1 MIKDNAIKYLY
12 EYQIKFKIGG
22 DKMNNEPNSPNRL
35 NPTAEYGLTQEQ
47 VECRVRD
54 GLYNKASTLPT
65 KSIPR
70 IFADNICTLFNLI
83 NIVLAIAVLLVG
95 SYKNML
101 FMLVILAN
109 IAIGIFQEIRAK
121 RTVDRL
127 SIINQTKTKAI
138 RNGKIQEIAV
148 NDIVLDDV
156 IELSSG
162 NQVPTDCIVMTS
174 EVDVNES
181 LLTGESE
188 PIHKKP
194 GDTLLSGSFI
204 VSGKCRCKAEH
215 IGNDNYAST
224 VFSGAKYV
232 KKVNSEIMRTLNKI
246 IKIISIAIFPIG
258 ALLCV
263 NQYFQNNGNI
273 PETVT
278 HVVAALVGMIP
289 EGLILLT
296 STVLAVGVIR
306 LSKHNVLVQELYC
319 IETLARVDVLC
330 LDKTGTITEGHMVI
344 HKSIPV
350 NGTTEAELC
359 DALNA
364 LTNSLSD
371 DNPTYNAVKA
381 KYSGKDGRK
390 AEKIHPFS
398 SAKKWSGAYFGND
411 GSLVL
416 GAAEFIFRDI
426 IPECVADIIEKYSGN
441 FRVLAVAH
449 SDNDFNGEN
458 LPDNLK
464 PIGILVI
471 KDKVRDSAHD
481 TLEFFASQGVE
492 LKIISGDNVHTV
504 ANIAKEAGLKNY
516 DKYIDASTL
525 KTDEDI
531 KEAILKYSVFGRVTP
546 DQKKAFVL
554 ALKEAGHTVAMTGD
568 GVNDV
573 LALKEADCSV
583 AMASGS
589 EAARN
594 VSQLVLM
601 DSDFSSMPKVVA
613 EGRRSINN
621 IQRSASLFIVKTIYS
636 SILSVLFVL
645 LPLSYPIEPIQ
656 MTLVSAFAIGLPSF
670 VLALEPNHERIRG
683 NFFINV
689 ISRALPCALVVILM
703 TILNV
708 ILHLTLGTQQIEY
721 STLQVIILSLAG
733 IMLIAKI
740 SIPFNAIRTALLIVC
755 AGGMALGITV
765 FGWFF
770 GTNPFSLKML
780 VLIAII
786 LAASVALFVAFNKL
800 ADKMKLNKIINIKL

>member
-1 MIKDNAIKYLY
+1 M
-12 EYQIKFKIGG
+12 G
-22 DKMNNEPNSPNRL
+22 NEPNSPSRI
-35 NPTAEYGLTQEQ
+35 NPPPEQGLTSKQ
-47 VECRVRD
+47 VEDRMHE
-54 GLYNKASTLPT
+54 GLYNKESTLPT

-83 NIVLAIAVLLVG
+83 NIILAVAVLLVG
-95 SYKNML
+95 SYKNLL

-127 SIINQTKTKAI
+127 SIINQAKIKAV
-138 RNGKIQEIAV
+138 RNGKVQEIAI

-162 NQVPTDCIVMTS
+162 NQVPTDCVVLTS

-188 PIHKKP
+188 PIHKKS

-204 VSGKCRCKAEH
+204 VSGKCRCRAEH
-215 IGNDNYAST
+215 IGSDNYAST

-246 IKIISIAIFPIG
+246 IKMISIAIFPIG
-258 ALLCV
+258 ILLSL
-263 NQYFQNNGNI
+263 NQYFQNSGNI
-273 PETVT
+273 PDTVT

-344 HKSIPV
+344 HKAVPI
-350 NGTTEAELC
+350 NGTTDKELA
-359 DALNA
+359 DALNS
-364 LTNSLSD
+364 LTASLSD
-371 DNPTYNAVKA
+371 DNPTYNAVKL
-381 KYSGKDGRK
+381 KYSGKDGK
-390 AEKIHPFS
+390 LAEKIHPFS
-398 SAKKWSGAYFGND
+398 SAKKWSGAYFGKD

-426 IPECVADIIEKYSGN
+426 IPESANEIIKKYSGGY
-441 FRVLAVAH
+441 RVLAVAH
-449 SDNDFNGEN
+449 SDNNFNGED
-458 LPDNLK
+458 LPNDLK
-464 PIGILVI
+464 PIGILII
-471 KDKVRDSAHD
+471 KDKVRNSAHD

-504 ANIAKEAGLKNY
+504 ASIAKEAGLKNY

-525 KTDEDI
+525 KTDEEI

-589 EAARN
+589 DAARN

-645 LPLSYPIEPIQ
+645 LPFSYPIEPIQ

-670 VLALEPNHERIRG
+670 VLALEPNHERVKG

-689 ISRALPCALVVILM
+689 LSRALPGALVVILM
-703 TILNV
+703 TVLNL
-708 ILHLTLGTQQIEY
+708 ILHVALNTTDIEY
-721 STLQVIILSLAG
+721 STLQVVILSFTG

-740 SIPFNAIRTALLIVC
+740 SIPFNAIRTALIIVC
-755 AGGMALGITV
+755 AGGMVLGITV

-770 GTNPFSLKML
+770 GTDPFSLTML
-780 VLIAII
+780 ILISVI
-786 LAASVALFVAFNKL
+786 LAASLGLFILFNKI
-800 ADKMKLNKIINIKL
+800 ADKMKLNKMIKLSI

>member
-1 MIKDNAIKYLY
+1 M
-12 EYQIKFKIGG
+12 
-22 DKMNNEPNSPNRL
+22 DKNTGNHSRFTPS
-35 NPTAEYGLTQEQ
+35 AEVGLTTEQ
-47 VECRVRD
+47 VESRLKY
-54 GLYNKASTLPT
+54 GLYNKESSLPT
-65 KSIPR
+65 KSIPK
-70 IFADNICTLFNLI
+70 IFSDNIFTLFNLI
-83 NIVLAIAVLLVG
+83 NIILAVAVLLVG
-95 SYKNML
+95 SYKNLL
-101 FMLVILAN
+101 FMLVIIAN
-109 IAIGIFQEIRAK
+109 TAIGIFQEIRAK

-127 SIINQTKTKAI
+127 SIINQAKTKAI
-138 RNGKIQEIAV
+138 RNGNITEIAV
-148 NDIVLDDV
+148 NEIVLDDV

-162 NQVPTDCIVMTS
+162 NQIPTDCVVLNG
-174 EVDVNES
+174 EVEVNES

-188 PIHKKP
+188 PIHKKA
-194 GDTLLSGSFI
+194 GDSLLSGSFI
-204 VSGKCRCKAEH
+204 VSGRCRCRAEH

-224 VFSGAKYV
+224 VFNGAKYV

-258 ALLCV
+258 ILLSL
-263 NQYFQNNGNI
+263 NQYFQNDGNI
-273 PETVT
+273 VDTVT
-278 HVVAALVGMIP
+278 HVVAGLVGMIP

-306 LSKHNVLVQELYC
+306 LSKHKVLVQELYC

-330 LDKTGTITEGHMVI
+330 LDKTGTITEGRMVV

-350 NGTTEAELC
+350 NGTTDKELS

-364 LTNSLSD
+364 LTESLHD
-371 DNPTYNAVKA
+371 ENPTSTAVRDLFK
-381 KYSGKDGRK
+381 GKSKMK

-398 SAKKWSGAYFGND
+398 SAKKWSGAYFGKN

-416 GAAEFIFRDI
+416 GAAEFIFKDI
-426 IPECVADIIEKYSGN
+426 IPENVAEIIKKHSGHY
-441 FRVLAVAH
+441 RVLAVAH
-449 SDNDFNGEN
+449 SDEDFNGEE
-458 LPDNLK
+458 LPNGLT

-471 KDKVRDSAHD
+471 KDKVRKSARD
-481 TLEFFASQGVE
+481 TLNYFASQGVD
-492 LKIISGDNVHTV
+492 LKIISGDNALTV
-504 ANIAKEAGLKNY
+504 ASIAKEAGLKNY
-516 DKYIDASTL
+516 DKFIDASTL
-525 KTDEDI
+525 KTDEEI
-531 KEAILKYSVFGRVTP
+531 KEAVLKYSVFGRVTP
-546 DQKKAFVL
+546 DQKKAFVV

-601 DSDFSSMPKVVA
+601 NSDFSSMPKVVE

-636 SILSVLFVL
+636 SILSVLFVF

-670 VLALEPNHERIRG
+670 VLALEPNHERVRG

-689 ISRALPCALVVILM
+689 ISRALPPALVVILM
-703 TILNV
+703 TIFNV
-708 ILHLTLGTQQIEY
+708 ILHVTFGTSDIEY
-721 STLQVIILSLAG
+721 STLQVIILAFTG

-740 SIPFNAIRTALLIVC
+740 SVPFNAIRTALLIVC
-755 AGGMALGITV
+755 AGGMALGITA
-765 FGWFF
+765 FDWFF
-770 GTNPFSLKML
+770 GTDPFSLRML
-780 VLIAII
+780 LFIGIVI
-786 LAASVALFVAFNKL
+786 AASAVLFIVFNRISDNLKL
-800 ADKMKLNKIINIKL
+800 HKKIKFKI